1 MYIPIKPSNEL
12 VQNIFKHAITIV
24 CGCAAFFSI
33 KIKEYAK
40 AVGGKSHKK
49 YGTSSLLH
57 PVHRI
62 AGVITIMN
70 NMTRYADSVCKRVLF
85 KIIDKKIPKPI

>member
-24 CGCAAFFSI
+24 CGCAAFLSI

-40 AVGGKSHKK
+40 AVGGKSHKI
-49 YGTSSLLH
+49 YGHLMIRATL
-57 PVHRI
+57 RI
-62 AGVITIMN
+62 GTATIN
-70 NMTRYADSVCKRVLF
+70 INMMIYADSTSKRVFLNT
-85 KIIDKKIPKPI
+85 IDKKIPKPI

>member
-24 CGCAAFFSI
+24 CGCAAFLSI

-40 AVGGKSHKK
+40 AVGGKSHKI
-49 YGTSSLLH
+49 YGSPSLLSI
-57 PVHRI
+57 HRI
-62 AGVITIMN
+62 ACVIPINN
-70 NMTRYADSVCKRVLF
+70 NMTRYADSVCKRVLL
-85 KIIDKKIPKPI
+85 KIIDNKIPKPI